1 MLAELST
8 QKYKGCSGKVA
19 GGFSLLFFREEKG
32 LFVLFVCLLRR
43 DSTRGAGG
51 RGGLEIV
58 HEKEHEMCPR
68 VCSTS
73 SPTKIRAWL
82 RFSRLCLNAFSKL
95 KAALRGVKWGERLS
109 HRNHHLIS
117 LDTQVP

>member
-19 GGFSLLFFREEKG
+19 VGFSLVFFSERKEG
-32 LFVLFVCLLRR
+32 LFVLFVCLLGR

-73 SPTKIRAWL
+73 SPTKIHVWL
-82 RFSRLCLNAFSKL
+82 RFSRL
-95 KAALRGVKWGERLS
+95 
-109 HRNHHLIS
+109 
-117 LDTQVP
+117 